1 MRRDKER
8 PVAELI
14 GLGFAWDELE
24 VGYRFRTIGRT
35 VTEADLVIFISIT
48 GMRACQVR
56 HEFA

>member
-1 MRRDKER
+1 MTDL
-8 PVAELI
+8 V
-14 GLGFAWDELE
+14 GLGFARNELE
-24 VGYRFRTIGRT
+24 VGYRFRTVGRT